1 MGAIY
6 MVLTFSIM
14 VPMALLTDAIINYLS
29 AELQSSDADLQAGV
43 QTALVHSLLSKSC
56 NDLVK
61 EPRFIEEVLEG
72 GAEPAQQDFEGQD
85 PRGDDKDVR
94 VRYFIS
100 ELQPDRPESEQPAYV
115 MRGFTDDKVAFTDL
129 IPPPDNVGKSP
140 PKRPCDSSYKPPVF
154 TRYEIC
160 PVKTKS
166 MVNVDSKDW
175 SWEWLEDTEEFDPD
189 PKRDHVYCPDGLL
202 LTSK

>member
-29 AELQSSDADLQAGV
+29 AELQSNDADLQSGV
-43 QTALVHSLLSKSC
+43 QASLVQSLLSKSC

-72 GAEPAQQDFEGQD
+72 GAEPVEEDFAS
-85 PRGDDKDVR
+85 DKVM
-94 VRYFIS
+94 VRYFIFG
-100 ELQPDRPESEQPAYV
+100 LQPGRPQDEQPAYV
-115 MRGFTDDKVAFTDL
+115 MRGVTKDSVSFADL
-129 IPPPDNVGKSP
+129 IPPPRDDLKG
-140 PKRPCDSSYKPPVF
+140 PKRECDVSYEPPVL
-154 TRYEIC
+154 TRYDIC
-160 PVKTKS
+160 PVKIKS
-166 MVNVDSKDW
+166 MVNVDSRDW
-175 SWEWLEDTEEFDPD
+175 SWEWLDDSEEFEPNS
-189 PKRDHVYCPDGLL
+189 KRNHVYCPDGLL